1 MEDVDTITSL
11 GEQIKM
17 IKFKIQNTE
26 MKRHLLFI
34 IYCLLFICAG
44 AQQMPPIPLDP
55 AVKTGKLENGLT
67 YYIRHNEWPEKRC
80 DFYIAQRVGSMQE
93 EDDQRGLAHF
103 LEHMCFNGT
112 THFPGNALKQYL
124 ERIGVKFGENLN
136 AYTSFDETV
145 YNINN
150 VNVETAGAIDSC
162 LLILHDWSHDLL
174 LEDKEIDK
182 ERGVIEEEWRV
193 RRSAQLR
200 LIEAALPTI
209 CKDSK
214 YANRMPIGTMEVVKN
229 FPYETLRSY
238 YRKWYRPDLQALVI
252 VGDVDP
258 ADIEKKLQEMFA
270 DIAPA
275 PADAAVREDY
285 PVPDNQEPLV
295 FIGKDK
301 EYPAMVATVMFKTDP
316 LPREL
321 RGTMAFI
328 AKDYVEDAIS
338 GMINERLN
346 EITRKA
352 DAPFSFASV
361 YFDEYLIAKTK
372 EALSFSI
379 SMKENRYTEGIK
391 AAYRELLRASR
402 NGFTESE
409 YQRFKDEYLSQIDAA
424 YEARDKRTNTS
435 LVDTYVRH
443 FLDNIPAAGIEWM
456 HQTMHQ
462 IVPMIPLENINQAI
476 DGLTPD
482 NRAILVFMPEKEGL
496 TCPTEQEILSAMAEV
511 DAEDIAAF
519 TEEVSTDPL
528 VPELKNKV
536 KVKKITDDI
545 FGAKLITLSNG
556 MKIHVLQTDYSPGK
570 MDFRATSWGGNSLY
584 SNDEYINTSNVGMV
598 RQGGLG
604 NFSAVELNKKLA
616 GIQAGASAAVGAR
629 TEGISGHC
637 VKKDVET
644 MLQLTYLCFTSPRRD
659 DDAFTSQIERSRN
672 AMKNQELDPRTAL
685 TDSIVSVVYD
695 NNVRAKRMKEA
706 DLDRISYDRLLEIY
720 RERFANAGD
729 FEFYLVGDINADSIA
744 PLLAKYLGALP
755 TKGKKEAYKTIDQR
769 IHKGEREC
777 YFTKEQDTPNS
788 LNVFLYHAPM
798 KETLKNDILV
808 DMLQQAMTMLYTES
822 VREDEGGAYGV
833 PVNAS
838 INDYPEEIANV
849 QIVLPTAPDKREA
862 MTKIVYDG
870 VQQMMEQGPTE
881 ENLGKIKEYMLRS
894 HQENLKNNSYWMESL
909 ISKTRYD
916 QDFVT
921 GYEDCVQS
929 ITVEDIKQI
938 AQQIFGS
945 GNRLVVGMETPKEN

>member
-1 MEDVDTITSL
+1 MKKLFSL
-11 GEQIKM
+11 
-17 IKFKIQNTE
+17 
-26 MKRHLLFI
+26 LLG
-34 IYCLLFICAG
+34 LVMLPAAK
-44 AQQMPPIPLDP
+44 AQQMQIPPVPLDP

-67 YYIRHNEWPEKRC
+67 YFIRHNEWPEKRC

-112 THFPGNALKQYL
+112 THFPGDALKQYL

-136 AYTSFDETV
+136 AYTAFDETV

-200 LIEAALPTI
+200 LIEAALPSI

-214 YANRMPIGTMEVVKN
+214 YANRMPIGTMEDVKN

-258 ADIEKKLQEMFA
+258 DAIEQKLKEMFA

-275 PADAAVREDY
+275 PADAAVREAF

-301 EYPAMVATVMFKTDP
+301 EYTGMVASVMFKSDP
-316 LPREL
+316 LPREM
-321 RGTMAFI
+321 RNTMA
-328 AKDYVEDAIS
+328 YVVIDFVQDAIA
-338 GMINERLN
+338 GMLNERLN

-352 DAPFSFASV
+352 DAPFSGAGVNFG
-361 YFDEYLIAKTK
+361 EYLVAKTK
-372 EALSFSI
+372 DALSLDI
-379 SMKENRYTEGIK
+379 NMKENRYTEGIK
-391 AAYRELLRASR
+391 AAYRELLRAVR
-402 NGFTESE
+402 GGFTESE
-409 YQRFKDEYLSQIDAA
+409 YERFKQEYLSQIDAA

-435 LVDTYVRH
+435 LVNAYVRH
-443 FLDNIPAAGIEWM
+443 FLDNIPAAGIEWVHQNM
-456 HQTMHQ
+456 HG
-462 IVPMIPLENINQAI
+462 IVPTITLEVINQT
-476 DGLTPD
+476 LTQVSMD
-482 NRAILVFMPEKEGL
+482 NNRAIIVFMPEKEGIV
-496 TCPTEQEILSAMAEV
+496 CPTEQEVLTAMAEV
-511 DAEDIAAF
+511 DAEQIDAF
-519 TEEVSTDPL
+519 TEEVSTEPL
-528 VPELKNKV
+528 VPELKSKV

-545 FGAKLITLSNG
+545 YGAKLVTLSNG
-556 MKIHVLQTDYSPGK
+556 MKIHVKQTDYSPNK
-570 MDFRATSWGGNSLY
+570 IIFRATSWGGNSLY
-584 SNDEYINTSNVGMV
+584 SDDEYINSSHVNLV

-604 NFSAVELNKKLA
+604 NFSAVDLNKKLA
-616 GIQAGASAAVGAR
+616 GIQAGASASVGAR
-629 TEGISGHC
+629 TEAIEGHC
-637 VKKDVET
+637 VKKDIET

-659 DDAFTSQIERSRN
+659 DDAFTSHIERSRN
-672 AMKNQELDPRTAL
+672 ALKNQELNPQTTL
-685 TDSIVSVVYD
+685 QDSIVSVVYD
-695 NNVRAKRMKEA
+695 NDVRAKHVKEE
-706 DLDRISYDRLLEIY
+706 DLGRINYDRLLEIY
-720 RERFANAGD
+720 RERYANAAD
-729 FEFYLVGDINADSIA
+729 FEFYLVGDVNAESVA

-755 TKGKKEAYKTIDQR
+755 AKGKPEAYKIIGQR
-769 IHKGEREC
+769 VHKGEREC

-788 LNVFLYHAPM
+788 LNVFIYHAPM
-798 KETLKNDILV
+798 KETLKSDILV

-822 VREDEGGAYGV
+822 VREDNGGAYGV

-838 INDYPEEIANV
+838 ITDYPEEIAMV
-849 QIVLPTAPDKREA
+849 QVVLPTAPEKREA
-862 MTKIVYDG
+862 MTVIVNDG
-870 VQQMMEQGPTE
+870 IKQMMEKGPTE

-894 HQENLKNNSYWMESL
+894 HQEDLKDNGYWMNSL
-909 ISKTRYD
+909 VSKTRYD

-921 GYEDCVQS
+921 GYEECVQS
-929 ITVEDIKQI
+929 ITVEDIKQV

-945 GNRLVVGMETPKEN
+945 GNRLVVGMETP

>member
-1 MEDVDTITSL
+1 MN
-11 GEQIKM
+11 
-17 IKFKIQNTE
+17 KFKIQNK
-26 MKRHLLFI
+26 MKKVISLMLM
-34 IYCLLFICAG
+34 LVAVSVN
-44 AQQMPPIPLDP
+44 AQMQMPPVPLDP

-112 THFPGNALKQYL
+112 THFPGDALKQYL

-150 VNVETAGAIDSC
+150 VNVETVGAIDSC

-200 LIEAALPTI
+200 LIEKALPFI

-238 YRKWYRPDLQALVI
+238 YRKWYRPDLQALVV

-258 ADIEKKLQEMFA
+258 DEIEKKLQTMFA

-275 PADAAVREDY
+275 PADAAVREEF
-285 PVPDNQEPLV
+285 PVPDNEEPLV
-295 FIGKDK
+295 FIGTDK
-301 EYPAMVATVMFKTDP
+301 EFPGMVASIMFKSDP

-321 RGTMAFI
+321 RGTLAYVMVDFM
-328 AKDYVEDAIS
+328 KDAVA
-338 GMINERLN
+338 GMLNERLN
-346 EITRKA
+346 EIARQA
-352 DAPFSFASV
+352 DAPFSGADISYGDFFV
-361 YFDEYLIAKTK
+361 AKTK
-372 EALSFSI
+372 DALSLDV
-379 SMKENRYTEGIK
+379 SMKENRYAEGVK

-435 LVDTYVRH
+435 LVNAYVRH
-443 FLDNIPAAGIEWM
+443 FLDNIPAAGIEWR
-456 HQTMHQ
+456 HENMHQ
-462 IVPMIPLENINQAI
+462 IVPNLPLEMINKGFAELSQE
-476 DGLTPD
+476 
-482 NRAILVFMPEKEGL
+482 NRVVLVFMPEKEGL
-496 TCPTEQEILSAMAEV
+496 ACPTEQELLSALAEV

-528 VPELKNKV
+528 VPELKSKV

-545 FGAKLITLSNG
+545 YDAKLITLSNG
-556 MKIHVLQTDYSPGK
+556 MKIHVKQTDYSPNK
-570 MDFRATSWGGNSLY
+570 IIFRATSWGGNSLY
-584 SNDEYINTSNVGMV
+584 SNDEYINTSNVGLV

-604 NFSAVELNKKLA
+604 SFSAVELNKKLA
-616 GIQAGASAAVGAR
+616 GKQASASASVGTR
-629 TEGISGHC
+629 TESIDGNC
-637 VKKDVET
+637 VKKDLET
-644 MLQLTYLCFTSPRRD
+644 MLQLVYLNFTSPRRD
-659 DDAFTSQIERSRN
+659 DDAFTSAMERTRN
-672 AMKNQELDPRTAL
+672 ALKNQDLNPQTAL
-685 TDSIVSVVYD
+685 ADSMVSVIYD
-695 NNVRAKRMKEA
+695 NNVRAKRLKEA

-720 RERFANAGD
+720 RERFANAAD
-729 FEFYLVGDINADSIA
+729 FEFYLVGDVNADSVA

-755 TKGKKEAYKTIDQR
+755 VKGKSEKYRDIDQR

-788 LNVFLYHAPM
+788 LIVFMYHTPM
-798 KETLKNDILV
+798 KETLRNDILV
-808 DMLQQAMTMLYTES
+808 DMLQQAMTMLYTET
-822 VREDEGGAYGV
+822 VREDNGGAYGV
-833 PVNAS
+833 PVNAGLS
-838 INDYPEEIANV
+838 DYPEEIATL
-849 QIVLPTAPDKREA
+849 QIVLPTAPEKRIA
-862 MTKIVYDG
+862 MTSIVSDG
-870 VQQMMEQGPTE
+870 IKKMTEKGPSE
-881 ENLGKIKEYMLRS
+881 ENLAKIKEYMLRS
-894 HQENLKNNSYWMESL
+894 HQENLKDNGYWMNSL
-909 ISKTRYD
+909 VSKTRYD
-916 QDFVT
+916 QEFVE
-921 GYEDCVQS
+921 GYEECVQS
-929 ITVEDIKQI
+929 VTAEDIKQV
-938 AQQIFGS
+938 AKEIFGS
-945 GNRLVVGMETPKEN
+945 GNRLVVGMETPKE

>member
-1 MEDVDTITSL
+1 MKKLIFLLLTIFVVSAV
-11 GEQIKM
+11 K
-17 IKFKIQNTE
+17 
-26 MKRHLLFI
+26 
-34 IYCLLFICAG
+34 
-44 AQQMPPIPLDP
+44 AQQMPPVPLDP

-93 EDDQRGLAHF
+93 EDEQRGLAHF

-112 THFPGNALKQYL
+112 THFPGDALKQYL

-150 VNVETAGAIDSC
+150 VNVEIAGAIDSC

-252 VGDVDP
+252 VGDVNPDE
-258 ADIEKKLQEMFA
+258 IEKKLQTMFA

-295 FIGKDK
+295 FIGQDK
-301 EYPAMVATVMFKTDP
+301 EFPGMIASIMFKSDP
-316 LPREL
+316 LPREM
-321 RGTMAFI
+321 RGTLA
-328 AKDYVEDAIS
+328 YVMLDFMEDAIS
-338 GMINERLN
+338 GMLNERLN
-346 EITRKA
+346 EITRQA
-352 DAPFSFASV
+352 DAPFSGASV
-361 YFDEYLIAKTK
+361 GFGDYLVAKTK
-372 EALSFSI
+372 EALSLDV

-402 NGFTESE
+402 SGFTESE
-409 YQRFKDEYLSQIDAA
+409 FDRFKQEYLSQIDAA

-435 LVDTYVRH
+435 LVNAYVSH
-443 FLDNIPAAGIEWM
+443 FIDNVPAAGIEWRHQNM
-456 HQTMHQ
+456 HQL
-462 IVPMIPLENINQAI
+462 VPNVPLQMINQAVAQ
-476 DGLTPD
+476 LSQD
-482 NRAILVFMPEKEGL
+482 NRAILIFMPEKEGL
-496 TCPTEQEILSAMAEV
+496 VCPTEQEVLQAMKDV
-511 DAEDIAAF
+511 DAEDITAF
-519 TEEVSTDPL
+519 TEEVSTEPL
-528 VPELKNKV
+528 VPELKSKV

-545 FGAKLITLSNG
+545 YGAKLITLSNG
-556 MKIHVLQTDYSPGK
+556 MKIHVKQTDYSPNRII
-570 MDFRATSWGGNSLY
+570 FRATSWGGNSLY
-584 SNDEYINTSNVGMV
+584 SDNEYINSGHINLV

-604 NFSAVELNKKLA
+604 NFSAIDLNKKLA
-616 GIQAGASAAVGAR
+616 GIQAGASASVGAR
-629 TEGISGHC
+629 SEVIEGNC
-637 VKKDVET
+637 VKKDLET
-644 MLQLTYLCFTSPRRD
+644 MLQLVYLNFTSPRRD
-659 DDAFTSQIERSRN
+659 DDAFTSHIERTRN
-672 AMKNQELDPRTAL
+672 ALKNQDLNPQTAL
-685 TDSIVSVVYD
+685 QDSVISVVY
-695 NNVRAKRMKEA
+695 NNDVRALRIKAE
-706 DLDRISYDRLLEIY
+706 DLDRINYDRLLEMY

-729 FEFYLVGDINADSIA
+729 FEFYLVGDVNADSVA

-755 TKGKKEAYKTIDQR
+755 AKGKKEAYKIIDQR
-769 IHKGEREC
+769 MTKGEREC

-788 LNVFLYHAPM
+788 LNVFIYHTPM
-798 KETLKNDILV
+798 KETLRSDILV
-808 DMLQQAMTMLYTES
+808 DMLQQAMTMLYTET
-822 VREDEGGAYGV
+822 VREDNGGAYGV
-833 PVNAS
+833 PVNA
-838 INDYPEEIANV
+838 NLLDYPEELAMV
-849 QIVLPTAPDKREA
+849 QIVLPTAPEKRIA
-862 MTKIVYDG
+862 MTSIVNDG
-870 VQQMMEQGPTE
+870 IKKMMAEGPSE

-894 HQENLKNNSYWMESL
+894 HQEDLKNNGYWMNSL
-909 ISKTRYD
+909 VSKTRFD

-921 GYEDCVQS
+921 GYEECVQS
-929 ITVEDIKQI
+929 ITIEDIKQV

-945 GNRLVVGMETPKEN
+945 GNRLVVGMETPTE

>member
-1 MEDVDTITSL
+1 MKKVISL
-11 GEQIKM
+11 M
-17 IKFKIQNTE
+17 LMLVAVSVN
-26 MKRHLLFI
+26 
-34 IYCLLFICAG
+34 
-44 AQQMPPIPLDP
+44 AQMQMPPVPLDP

-112 THFPGNALKQYL
+112 THFPGDALKQYL

-150 VNVETAGAIDSC
+150 VNVETVGAIDSC

-200 LIEAALPTI
+200 LIEKALPFI

-238 YRKWYRPDLQALVI
+238 YRKWYRPDLQALVV

-258 ADIEKKLQEMFA
+258 DEIEKKLQTMFA

-275 PADAAVREDY
+275 PADAAVREEF
-285 PVPDNQEPLV
+285 PVPDNEEPLV
-295 FIGKDK
+295 FIGTDK
-301 EYPAMVATVMFKTDP
+301 EFPGMVASIMFKSDP

-321 RGTMAFI
+321 RGTLAYVMVDFM
-328 AKDYVEDAIS
+328 KDAVA
-338 GMINERLN
+338 GMLNERLN
-346 EITRKA
+346 EIARQA
-352 DAPFSFASV
+352 DAPFSGADISYGDFFV
-361 YFDEYLIAKTK
+361 AKTK
-372 EALSFSI
+372 DALSLDV
-379 SMKENRYTEGIK
+379 SMKENRYAEGVK

-435 LVDTYVRH
+435 LVNAYVRH
-443 FLDNIPAAGIEWM
+443 FLDNIPAAGIEWR
-456 HQTMHQ
+456 HENMHQ
-462 IVPMIPLENINQAI
+462 IVPNLPLEMINKGFAELSQE
-476 DGLTPD
+476 
-482 NRAILVFMPEKEGL
+482 NRVVLVFMPEKEGL
-496 TCPTEQEILSAMAEV
+496 ACPTEQELLSALAEV

-528 VPELKNKV
+528 VPELKSKV

-545 FGAKLITLSNG
+545 YDAKLITLSNG
-556 MKIHVLQTDYSPGK
+556 MKIHVKQTDYSPNK
-570 MDFRATSWGGNSLY
+570 IIFRATSWGGNSLY
-584 SNDEYINTSNVGMV
+584 SNDEYINTSNVGLV

-604 NFSAVELNKKLA
+604 SFSAVELNKKLA
-616 GIQAGASAAVGAR
+616 GKQASASASVGTR
-629 TEGISGHC
+629 TESIDGNC
-637 VKKDVET
+637 VKKDLET
-644 MLQLTYLCFTSPRRD
+644 MLQLVYLNFTSPRRD
-659 DDAFTSQIERSRN
+659 DDAFTSAMERTRN
-672 AMKNQELDPRTAL
+672 ALKNQDLNPQTAL
-685 TDSIVSVVYD
+685 ADSMVSVIYD
-695 NNVRAKRMKEA
+695 NNVRAKRLKEA

-720 RERFANAGD
+720 RERFANAAD
-729 FEFYLVGDINADSIA
+729 FEFYLVGDVNADSVA

-755 TKGKKEAYKTIDQR
+755 VKGKSEKYRDIDQR

-788 LNVFLYHAPM
+788 LIVFMYHTPM
-798 KETLKNDILV
+798 KETLRNDILV
-808 DMLQQAMTMLYTES
+808 DMLQQAMTMLYTET
-822 VREDEGGAYGV
+822 VREDNGGAYGV
-833 PVNAS
+833 PVNAGLS
-838 INDYPEEIANV
+838 DYPEEIATL
-849 QIVLPTAPDKREA
+849 QIVLPTAPEKRIA
-862 MTKIVYDG
+862 MTSIVSDG
-870 VQQMMEQGPTE
+870 IKKMTEKGPSE
-881 ENLGKIKEYMLRS
+881 ENLAKIKEYMLRS
-894 HQENLKNNSYWMESL
+894 HQENLKDNGYWMNSL
-909 ISKTRYD
+909 VSKTRYD
-916 QDFVT
+916 QEFVE
-921 GYEDCVQS
+921 GYEECVQS
-929 ITVEDIKQI
+929 VTAEDIKQV
-938 AQQIFGS
+938 AKEIFGS
-945 GNRLVVGMETPKEN
+945 GNRLVVGMETPKE

>member
-1 MEDVDTITSL
+1 
-11 GEQIKM
+11 
-17 IKFKIQNTE
+17 
-26 MKRHLLFI
+26 MKKLISFLLM
-34 IYCLLFICAG
+34 LVAVSAVS
-44 AQQMPPIPLDP
+44 AQMQMPPVPLDP

-112 THFPGNALKQYL
+112 THFPGDALKQYL

-150 VNVETAGAIDSC
+150 VNVEIAGAVDSC

-214 YANRMPIGTMEVVKN
+214 YAERMPIGTMEVVKN

-238 YRKWYRPDLQALVI
+238 YRKWYRPDLQALIV

-258 ADIEKKLQEMFA
+258 DAVEKKLQEMFA

-275 PADAAVREDY
+275 AANAAVREEF

-301 EYPAMVATVMFKTDP
+301 EFTGMVASVMFKTEP

-321 RGTMAFI
+321 RGTMAYI
-328 AKDYVEDAIS
+328 AQDYVEDAIS
-338 GMINERLN
+338 GMLNERLN
-346 EITRKA
+346 ELTRKA
-352 DAPFSFASV
+352 DAPFSGASV
-361 YFDEYLIAKTK
+361 SFGDFLVAKTK
-372 EALSFSI
+372 EALSLDI
-379 SMKENRYTEGIK
+379 SMKENRYAEGIK

-402 NGFTESE
+402 GGFTESE
-409 YQRFKDEYLSQIDAA
+409 YDRFKQEYLSQIDAA

-435 LVDTYVRH
+435 FVNAYVRH
-443 FLDNIPAAGIEWM
+443 FIDNVPAAGIEWE
-456 HQTMHQ
+456 HQMMNQ
-462 IVPMIPLENINQAI
+462 IVPNIPLDMINQAI
-476 DGLTPD
+476 GELSQD
-482 NRAILVFMPEKEGL
+482 NRVILVFMPEKEGL
-496 TCPTEQEILSAMAEV
+496 ACPTEQEVLSAMTEV
-511 DAEDIAAF
+511 DGEDIAAF
-519 TEEVSTDPL
+519 TEEVSTEPL
-528 VPELKNKV
+528 VPELKSKV

-545 FGAKLITLSNG
+545 YGAKLITLSNG
-556 MKIHVLQTDYSPGK
+556 MKIHVKQTDYSPNK
-570 MDFRATSWGGNSLY
+570 ISFRATSWGGNSLY
-584 SNDEYINTSNVGMV
+584 SNDEYTNASNIGLVH
-598 RQGGLG
+598 QGGLG

-616 GIQAGASAAVGAR
+616 GKQASVSSSVNAR
-629 TEGISGHC
+629 SEGISANC
-637 VKKDVET
+637 VKKDFET
-644 MLQLTYLCFTSPRRD
+644 MLQLVYLNFTSPRRD
-659 DDAFTSQIERSRN
+659 DEAFTSAIERSRN
-672 AMKNQELDPRTAL
+672 ALKNQDLNPQTAL
-685 TDSIVSVVYD
+685 QDSVISVVYN
-695 NNVRAKRMKEA
+695 NNVRAKRFKEE
-706 DLDRISYDRLLEIY
+706 DLDRINYDRLLEMY
-720 RERFANAGD
+720 KERFANAGD
-729 FEFYLVGDINADSIA
+729 FEYYLVGDVNADSVA

-755 TKGKKEAYKTIDQR
+755 AKGKKENYKMIDQR
-769 IHKGEREC
+769 MTKGEREC

-788 LNVFLYHAPM
+788 MNVFIYHTPM
-798 KETLKNDILV
+798 KETLRNDILV
-808 DMLQQAMTMLYTES
+808 DMLQQAMTMLYTET

-833 PVNAS
+833 PVSANLL
-838 INDYPEEIANV
+838 DYPEELAMV
-849 QIVLPTAPDKREA
+849 QIVLPTAPEKRVA
-862 MTKIVYDG
+862 MTDIVNDG
-870 VQQMMEQGPTE
+870 IKKMMAEGPSE

-894 HQENLKNNSYWMESL
+894 HQEDLKNNGYWMTSL
-909 ISKTRYD
+909 VSKTRYN
-916 QDFVT
+916 QEFVE

-929 ITVEDIKQI
+929 ITIEDIKQL

-945 GNRLVVGMETPKEN
+945 GNRLVVGMETPQQ